1 MVGSGSPAPH
11 FVNNDYA
18 AAEIVSST
26 AHARREVL
34 DQLRASVSCSTPGRL
49 LASVCA
55 VTPDE
60 LRMKA
65 LQLLLWGYTGVTPR
79 LCHVRLWYGS
89 VMAMLWLLLRLL
101 RQPGEKKRVCSP
113 CGSSSLRPASE
124 LTPCL
129 PWVQPTVWTA
139 RQLPLWAAPVIHQ
152 ASVFLKLPESSTV
165 HSKLRTTALGWLPTM
180 NLG

>member
-11 FVNNDYA
+11 FVNNDYV

-89 VMAMLWLLLRLL
+89 VMAMLWL
-101 RQPGEKKRVCSP
+101 C
-113 CGSSSLRPASE
+113 CGCCYGCCVSQERRNVSAVPVA
-124 LTPCL
+124 PQVF
-129 PWVQPTVWTA
+129 VQPLCSHLACTGFSQQYEQQDNCHSEQ
-139 RQLPLWAAPVIHQ
+139 RQ
-152 ASVFLKLPESSTV
+152 
-165 HSKLRTTALGWLPTM
+165 
-180 NLG
+180 